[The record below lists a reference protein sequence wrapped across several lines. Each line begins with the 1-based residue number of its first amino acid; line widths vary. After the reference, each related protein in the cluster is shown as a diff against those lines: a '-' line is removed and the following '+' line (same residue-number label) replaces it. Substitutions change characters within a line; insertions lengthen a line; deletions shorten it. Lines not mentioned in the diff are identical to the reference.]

1 MSSKPTV
8 LVMDDTPSNLDVLTG
23 ILKDTY
29 QVKVAI
35 NGHIGMKIAKT
46 VPQPDLILL
55 DIMMPEIDGFEV
67 CRQLKAQ
74 PNTAHI
80 PIIFVTAKIEPEDEV
95 KGLSLGAVDY
105 LAKPITPEIALQRV
119 KTHIALYDQQ
129 RALSSQ
135 VKEKTREIN
144 LGKLE
149 TLSILGRAAEFKD
162 NETGMHVMRM
172 SHYCEI
178 LAKASGMTDEDAET
192 LRDAAPMH
200 DIGKIGIPDSVL
212 LKPGKL
218 DAEEWTIMQ
227 KHVEY
232 GVEILGTQ
240 SDSKL
245 MKMAIQVAQYH
256 HEKWD
261 GSGYP
266 NRIAGE
272 DIPLVGRIAAVAD
285 VFDALT
291 AERPYKKAWS
301 VDEALSLFEEQ
312 KGKHF
317 DPRIVELLFEN
328 LPQILAVKDKFKDE

>member
-8 LVMDDTPSNLDVLTG
+8 LVIDDTPSNLDVLTG

-35 NGHIGMKIAKT
+35 NGHIGIKIAKT

-55 DIMMPEIDGFEV
+55 DIMMPDIDGFEV
-67 CRQLKAQ
+67 CRQLKLQ

-80 PIIFVTAKIEPEDEV
+80 PIIFVTAKIDAEDEV

-105 LAKPITPEIALQRV
+105 LTKPITPQVALQRV

-129 RALSSQ
+129 RALFSQ

-149 TLSILGRAAEFKD
+149 TLNILGRAAEFKD

-172 SHYCEI
+172 SHYCEV
-178 LAKASGMTDEDAET
+178 LAKALGMTDEDAET

-218 DAEEWTIMQ
+218 DADEWTAMQ

-232 GVEILGTQ
+232 GVEILGRQ

-245 MKMAIQVAQYH
+245 MQMAIQVAQYH

-261 GSGYP
+261 GTGYP
-266 NRIAGE
+266 NQISGE
-272 DIPLVGRIAAVAD
+272 EIPLVGRIAAVAD

-291 AERPYKKAWS
+291 AERPYKRAWS
-301 VDEALSLFEEQ
+301 VDEALNLFKEQ

-328 LPQILAVKDKFKDE
+328 LPEILAIKERFKDE

>member
-1 MSSKPTV
+1 M
-8 LVMDDTPSNLDVLTG
+8 
-23 ILKDTY
+23 
-29 QVKVAI
+29 KVAI
-35 NGHIGMKIAKT
+35 NGAIGIKIAKMM
-46 VPQPDLILL
+46 PQPDLILL
-55 DIMMPEIDGFEV
+55 DIMMPGIDGYEV
-67 CRQLKAQ
+67 CSQLKSQ

-80 PIIFVTAKIEPEDEV
+80 PIIFVTAKIAPEAEV

-105 LAKPITPEIALQRV
+105 LTKPITPEIALQRV

-129 RALSSQ
+129 RVLFHQ
-135 VKEKTREIN
+135 VKEKTVEIN

-149 TLSILGRAAEFKD
+149 TLNILGRAAEFKD
-162 NETGMHVMRM
+162 NETGMHVKRM
-172 SHYCEI
+172 SRYCEV
-178 LAKASGMTDEDAET
+178 LAKALGMTDEDAEM

-200 DIGKIGIPDSVL
+200 DIGKIGIPDYVL

-218 DAEEWTIMQ
+218 DAEEWAIMQ

-232 GVEILGTQ
+232 GVEILGQQ

-245 MKMAIQVAQYH
+245 MQMAIQVAQYH

-266 NRIAGE
+266 SQVAGE

-301 VDEALSLFEEQ
+301 VEDALALITDQ

-317 DPRIVELLFEN
+317 DPTIVDRFFIKLPEILEIKEN
-328 LPQILAVKDKFKDE
+328 FKDE

>member
-8 LVMDDTPSNLDVLTG
+8 LVIDDTPSNLDVLTG

-35 NGHIGMKIAKT
+35 NGHIGIKIAKT

-55 DIMMPEIDGFEV
+55 DIMMPDIDGFEV
-67 CRQLKAQ
+67 CRQLKLQ

-80 PIIFVTAKIEPEDEV
+80 PIIFVTAKIDAEDEV

-105 LAKPITPEIALQRV
+105 LTKPITPQIALQRV

-129 RALSSQ
+129 RALFSQ

-149 TLSILGRAAEFKD
+149 TLNILGRAAEFKD

-172 SHYCEI
+172 SHYCEV
-178 LAKASGMTDEDAET
+178 LAKALGMTDEDAET

-218 DAEEWTIMQ
+218 DADEWTTMQ

-232 GVEILGTQ
+232 GVEILGRQ

-245 MKMAIQVAQYH
+245 MQMAIQVAQYH

-261 GSGYP
+261 GTGYP
-266 NRIAGE
+266 NQISGE
-272 DIPLVGRIAAVAD
+272 EIPLVGRIAAVAD

-291 AERPYKKAWS
+291 AERPYKRAWS
-301 VDEALSLFEEQ
+301 VDEALNLFKEQ

-317 DPRIVELLFEN
+317 DPRVVELLFEN
-328 LPQILAVKDKFKDE
+328 LPEILAIKERFKDE

>member
-8 LVMDDTPSNLDVLTG
+8 LVIDDTPSNLDVLTG

-35 NGHIGMKIAKT
+35 NGHIGIKIAKT

-55 DIMMPEIDGFEV
+55 DIMMPDIDGFEV
-67 CRQLKAQ
+67 CRQLKSQ

-80 PIIFVTAKIEPEDEV
+80 PIIFVTAKIDPEDEV

-105 LAKPITPEIALQRV
+105 LTKPITPQIALQRV

-129 RALSSQ
+129 RALFGQ

-149 TLSILGRAAEFKD
+149 TLNILGRAAEFKD

-172 SHYCEI
+172 SHYCEV
-178 LAKASGMTDEDAET
+178 LAKALGMTDEDAET

-218 DAEEWTIMQ
+218 DADEWTTMQ

-232 GVEILGTQ
+232 GVEILGRQ

-245 MKMAIQVAQYH
+245 MQMAIQVAQYH

-261 GSGYP
+261 GTGYP
-266 NRIAGE
+266 NQIAGE
-272 DIPLVGRIAAVAD
+272 EIPLVGRIAAVAD

-291 AERPYKKAWS
+291 AERPYKRAWS
-301 VDEALSLFEEQ
+301 VDEALNLFKEQ

-328 LPQILAVKDKFKDE
+328 LPEILAIKERFKDE

>member
-8 LVMDDTPSNLDVLTG
+8 LVIDDTPSNLDVLTG

-35 NGHIGMKIAKT
+35 NGHIGIKIAKT

-55 DIMMPEIDGFEV
+55 DIMMPDIDGFEV
-67 CRQLKAQ
+67 CRQLKLQ

-80 PIIFVTAKIEPEDEV
+80 PIIFVTAKIDAEDEV

-105 LAKPITPEIALQRV
+105 LTKPITPQVALQRV

-129 RALSSQ
+129 RALFSQ

-149 TLSILGRAAEFKD
+149 TLNILGRAAEFKD

-172 SHYCEI
+172 SHYCEV
-178 LAKASGMTDEDAET
+178 LAKALGMTDEDAET

-218 DAEEWTIMQ
+218 DADEWTTMQ

-232 GVEILGTQ
+232 GVEILGRQ

-245 MKMAIQVAQYH
+245 MQMAIQVAQYH

-261 GSGYP
+261 GTGYP
-266 NRIAGE
+266 NQISGE
-272 DIPLVGRIAAVAD
+272 EIPLVGRIAAVAD

-291 AERPYKKAWS
+291 AERPYKRAWS
-301 VDEALSLFEEQ
+301 VDEALNLFKEQ

-328 LPQILAVKDKFKDE
+328 LPEILAIKERFKDE

>member
-8 LVMDDTPSNLDVLTG
+8 LVIDDTPSNLDVLTG

-35 NGHIGMKIAKT
+35 NGHIGIKIAKT

-55 DIMMPEIDGFEV
+55 DIMMPDIDGFEV
-67 CRQLKAQ
+67 CRQLKLQ

-80 PIIFVTAKIEPEDEV
+80 PIIFVTAKIDPEDEV

-105 LAKPITPEIALQRV
+105 LTKPITPQVALQRV

-129 RALSSQ
+129 RALFSQ

-149 TLSILGRAAEFKD
+149 TLNILGRAAEFKD

-172 SHYCEI
+172 SHYCEV
-178 LAKASGMTDEDAET
+178 LAKALGMTDEDAET

-218 DAEEWTIMQ
+218 DADEWTTMQ

-232 GVEILGTQ
+232 GVEILGRQ

-245 MKMAIQVAQYH
+245 MQMAIQVAQYH

-261 GSGYP
+261 GTGYP
-266 NRIAGE
+266 NQISGE
-272 DIPLVGRIAAVAD
+272 EIPLVGRIAAVAD

-291 AERPYKKAWS
+291 AERPYKRAWS
-301 VDEALSLFEEQ
+301 VDEALNLFKEQ

-317 DPRIVELLFEN
+317 DPRVVELLFEN
-328 LPQILAVKDKFKDE
+328 LPEILAIKERFKDE

>member
-8 LVMDDTPSNLDVLTG
+8 LVIDDTPSNLDVLTG

-35 NGHIGMKIAKT
+35 NGHIGIKIAKT

-55 DIMMPEIDGFEV
+55 DIMMPDIDGFEV
-67 CRQLKAQ
+67 CRQLKSQ

-80 PIIFVTAKIEPEDEV
+80 PIIFVTAKIDPEDEV

-105 LAKPITPEIALQRV
+105 LTKPITPQIALQRV

-129 RALSSQ
+129 RALFSQ

-149 TLSILGRAAEFKD
+149 TLNILGRAAEFKD

-172 SHYCEI
+172 SHYCEV
-178 LAKASGMTDEDAET
+178 LAKALGMTDEDAET

-218 DAEEWTIMQ
+218 DADEWITMQ

-232 GVEILGTQ
+232 GVEILGRQ

-245 MKMAIQVAQYH
+245 MQMAIQVAQYH

-261 GSGYP
+261 GTGYP
-266 NRIAGE
+266 NQISGE
-272 DIPLVGRIAAVAD
+272 EIPLVGRIAAVAD

-291 AERPYKKAWS
+291 AERPYKRAWS
-301 VDEALSLFEEQ
+301 VDEALNLFKEQ

-317 DPRIVELLFEN
+317 DPRVVELLFEN
-328 LPQILAVKDKFKDE
+328 LPEILAIKERFKDE

>member
-8 LVMDDTPSNLDVLTG
+8 LVIDDTPSNLDVLTG

-35 NGHIGMKIAKT
+35 NGHIGIKIAKT

-55 DIMMPEIDGFEV
+55 DIMMPDIDGFEV
-67 CRQLKAQ
+67 CRQLKSQ

-80 PIIFVTAKIEPEDEV
+80 PIIFVTAKIDPEDEV

-105 LAKPITPEIALQRV
+105 LTKPITPQIALQRV

-129 RALSSQ
+129 RALFGQ

-149 TLSILGRAAEFKD
+149 TLNILGRAAEFKD

-172 SHYCEI
+172 SHYCEV
-178 LAKASGMTDEDAET
+178 LAKALGMTDEDAET

-218 DAEEWTIMQ
+218 DADEWTTMQ

-232 GVEILGTQ
+232 GVEILGRQ

-245 MKMAIQVAQYH
+245 MQMAIQVAQYH

-261 GSGYP
+261 GTGYP
-266 NRIAGE
+266 NQTSGE
-272 DIPLVGRIAAVAD
+272 EIPLVGRIAAVAD

-291 AERPYKKAWS
+291 AERPYKRAWS
-301 VDEALSLFEEQ
+301 VDEALNLFKEQ

-317 DPRIVELLFEN
+317 DPKIVELLFEN
-328 LPQILAVKDKFKDE
+328 LPEILAIKERFKDE

>member
-8 LVMDDTPSNLDVLTG
+8 LVIDDTPSNLDVLTG

-35 NGHIGMKIAKT
+35 NGHIGIKIAKT

-55 DIMMPEIDGFEV
+55 DIMMPDIDGFEV
-67 CRQLKAQ
+67 CRQLKLQ

-80 PIIFVTAKIEPEDEV
+80 PIIFVTAKIDAEDEV

-105 LAKPITPEIALQRV
+105 LTKPITPQIALQRV

-129 RALSSQ
+129 RALFSQ

-149 TLSILGRAAEFKD
+149 TLNILGRAAEFKD

-172 SHYCEI
+172 SHYCEV
-178 LAKASGMTDEDAET
+178 LAKALGMTDEDAET

-218 DAEEWTIMQ
+218 DADEWTTMQ

-232 GVEILGTQ
+232 GVEILGRQ

-245 MKMAIQVAQYH
+245 MQMAIQVAQYH

-261 GSGYP
+261 GTGYP
-266 NRIAGE
+266 NQISGE
-272 DIPLVGRIAAVAD
+272 EIPLVGRIAAVAD

-291 AERPYKKAWS
+291 AERPYKRAWS
-301 VDEALSLFEEQ
+301 VDEALNLFKEQ

-328 LPQILAVKDKFKDE
+328 LPEILAIKERFKDE

>member
-8 LVMDDTPSNLDVLTG
+8 LVIDDTPSNLDVLTG

-35 NGHIGMKIAKT
+35 NGHIGIKIAKT

-55 DIMMPEIDGFEV
+55 DIMMPDIDGFEV
-67 CRQLKAQ
+67 CRQLKSQ

-80 PIIFVTAKIEPEDEV
+80 PIIFVTAKIDPEDEV

-105 LAKPITPEIALQRV
+105 LTKPITPQIALQRV

-129 RALSSQ
+129 RALFGQ

-149 TLSILGRAAEFKD
+149 TLNILGRAAEFKD
-162 NETGMHVMRM
+162 NETGMHVIRM
-172 SHYCEI
+172 SHYCEV
-178 LAKASGMTDEDAET
+178 LAKALGMTDEDAET

-218 DAEEWTIMQ
+218 DADEWTTMQ

-232 GVEILGTQ
+232 GVEILGRQ

-245 MKMAIQVAQYH
+245 MQMAIQVAQYH

-261 GSGYP
+261 GTGYP
-266 NRIAGE
+266 NQISGE
-272 DIPLVGRIAAVAD
+272 QIPLVGRIAAVAD

-291 AERPYKKAWS
+291 AERPYKRAWS
-301 VDEALSLFEEQ
+301 VDEALNLFKEQ

-328 LPQILAVKDKFKDE
+328 LPEILAIKERFKDE